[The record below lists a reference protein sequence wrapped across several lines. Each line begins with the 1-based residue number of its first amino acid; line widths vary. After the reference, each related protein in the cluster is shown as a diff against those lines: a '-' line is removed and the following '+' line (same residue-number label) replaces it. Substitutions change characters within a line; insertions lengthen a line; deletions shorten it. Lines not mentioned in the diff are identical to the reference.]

1 MGTASSIPSPSP
13 SPSPRLPQ
21 YGCLARLHQPSRGRR
36 SKSKML
42 TSAQLHRLARRRW
55 LDSKTR
61 RSLKSWCKSL
71 LAFLYQCA
79 LIRAQAPPR
88 LRLGRLAGRLDDLS
102 MSNNTHLQSI
112 LTRTYSGPQ
121 SDGIVRRRECKSSGL
136 VGPIIH
142 TAGQRVSLPPTLP
155 QRFLV
160 APKTI
165 ASLPACSTHPP

>member
-1 MGTASSIPSPSP
+1 MGTASSIPSPSL
-13 SPSPRLPQ
+13 SPRVSQ
-21 YGCLARLHQPSRGRR
+21 YGCIARLHQPPRGRP

-42 TSAQLHRLARRRW
+42 TSAQLHWLARRRR

-61 RSLKSWCKSL
+61 RSLKSWCKSR
-71 LAFLYQCA
+71 LAFLYRCA

-88 LRLGRLAGRLDDLS
+88 LRLDDLS
-102 MSNNTHLQSI
+102 MSNNTHLRSI
-112 LTRTYSGPQ
+112 LMRTYLGLQ

-142 TAGQRVSLPPTLP
+142 TAGQRVSLPPTLRR
-155 QRFLV
+155 RFLV

-165 ASLPACSTHPP
+165 ASLPACSTHLP